1 VKMWRDRK
9 TGSIRSRRTTN
20 GKRNLQ
26 GRDGELTLSFTVC
39 FFFFWSTS
47 SFPRLTSMIL
57 DDAHAARRKY
67 KKDLD
72 YIKPDLETY
81 NKQKALAMGSGSL
94 TAFNNFGSE
103 MTVTS
108 EEQRMA
114 AENLYRD
121 ANTLIYGD
129 SKPSEDA
136 IDRVV
141 GKINKEYVSFSIPK
155 TLISRLNF
163 PFHAASIRNP
173 SSPGSATTM
182 TKATSPIST
191 STTACSI
198 RRYAI
203 YLPFFFV
210 FF

>member
-1 VKMWRDRK
+1 M
-9 TGSIRSRRTTN
+9 TFI
-20 GKRNLQ
+20 
-26 GRDGELTLSFTVC
+26 FT
-39 FFFFWSTS
+39 FT
-47 SFPRLTSMIL
+47 
-57 DDAHAARRKY
+57 DDSHAARRKY

-81 NKQKALAMGSGSL
+81 NKQKALAMGSGTL
-94 TAFNNFGSE
+94 TAFNNSGSE

-141 GKINKEYVSFSIPK
+141 GKINKEYVSFSTNK
-155 TLISRLNF
+155 LINRLTGL
-163 PFHAASIRNP
+163 HTASIRNP

-191 STTACSI
+191 STIACST
-198 RRYAI
+198 RRYAFI
-203 YLPFFFV
+203 PTFS
-210 FF
+210 